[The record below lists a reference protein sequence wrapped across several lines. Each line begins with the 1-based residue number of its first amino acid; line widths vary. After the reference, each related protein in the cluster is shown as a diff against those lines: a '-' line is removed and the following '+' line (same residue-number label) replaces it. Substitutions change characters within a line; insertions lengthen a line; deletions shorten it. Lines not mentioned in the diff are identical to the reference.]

1 MINIVRAW
9 KDETY
14 RQSLS
19 TEEQAMLPASPAGE
33 IELTEAQ
40 LEAAF
45 GGWGGYGDDCY
56 GGGYGK
62 EAMRP
67 RKATNEIDQDVDARA
82 FATYNDSPFSIVVRS
97 RITCTA
103 RADADLVDI
112 TNIKKGSDGYC

>member
-1 MINIVRAW
+1 MSNIVRAW

-45 GGWGGYGDDCY
+45 GGWGGYGGDGDCY
-56 GGGYGK
+56 GDGRA
-62 EAMRP
+62 AMRP
-67 RKATNEIDQDVDARA
+67 RRATNEIDQDVDVNQRIGNLTYNNTIV
-82 FATYNDSPFSIVVRS
+82 FATVK
-97 RITCTA
+97 CTA
-103 RADADLVDI
+103 RNEVDVDQDVN
-112 TNIKKGSDGYC
+112 TKKGFCY

>member
-1 MINIVRAW
+1 MSNIVRAW

-67 RKATNEIDQDVDARA
+67 RKATNEIEQEVDVNQRIGNLTYNNTIVFSTVRCTAKNEADVDQEA
-82 FATYNDSPFSIVVRS
+82 
-97 RITCTA
+97 C
-103 RADADLVDI
+103 
-112 TNIKKGSDGYC
+112 IKRGGYGY

>member
-56 GGGYGK
+56 GGGYGR

-67 RKATNEIDQDVDARA
+67 KRATNEIDQDVDVNQRISN
-82 FATYNDSPFSIVVRS
+82 FTYNFAPFSTVR
-97 RITCTA
+97 CTA
-103 RADADLVDI
+103 KNEVDVDQDVN
-112 TNIKKGSDGYC
+112 TKKGYCY